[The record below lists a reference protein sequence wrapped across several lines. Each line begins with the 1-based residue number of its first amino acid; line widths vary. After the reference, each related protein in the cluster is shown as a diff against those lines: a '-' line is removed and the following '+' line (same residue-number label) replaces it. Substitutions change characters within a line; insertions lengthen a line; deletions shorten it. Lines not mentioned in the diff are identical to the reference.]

1 MGYAAT
7 ICAILFVPPTEIF
20 LRGDAPK
27 GSSTPKV
34 EVETTSS
41 SSSSLGGDSSDA
53 DLSPSTCNIHMESMF
68 PNVGFT
74 SGEDLVPLASISREG
89 SSATVYIEANQPVV
103 SVGPDFEF
111 FKQQATQNMDGISD
125 VCVEIP

>member
-1 MGYAAT
+1 M
-7 ICAILFVPPTEIF
+7 
-20 LRGDAPK
+20 
-27 GSSTPKV
+27 
-34 EVETTSS
+34 ETTSS

-53 DLSPSTCNIHMESMF
+53 DLSPSTCNIHIESMF